1 MVDARTVAAGQQG
14 AANTAPSPFDDLWTP
29 DGATIGSSKEAVRA
43 AVVAIA
49 KDMEFIGRGG
59 FLMPPL
65 AELKKFVKNCVPHIV
80 KGEYI
85 DSYFINQDHGKT
97 FWKLRGR
104 GFKADE
110 EAISE
115 ALSEIEPIYDAILR
129 NIAGQK
135 DPDVQVADTKAQGG
149 VMRMSSQEA
158 AVYTRFNYLA
168 QRFGADAADVI
179 AELRDGTYKEN
190 KNAKE
195 LVIFTVFPAAQ
206 PSIERLAV
214 HAGFIKKPNGHY
226 VMAAHDTRE
235 LLHRLAQALNQNST
249 PGPEQLRASN

>member
-1 MVDARTVAAGQQG
+1 MADVRTA
-14 AANTAPSPFDDLWTP
+14 APSAQGSAPSLFDDMMTA
-29 DGATIGSSKEAVRA
+29 DAATIGSSKEAVRA

-65 AELKKFVKNCVPHIV
+65 IELRKFVTNCVPHIV

-104 GFKADE
+104 GFSADDTS
-110 EAISE
+110 ISE

-129 NIAGQK
+129 SIAGQK
-135 DPDVQVADTKAQGG
+135 DPDTQAAEKPTGTLA
-149 VMRMSSQEA
+149 RMTSQEA
-158 AVYTRFNYLA
+158 AVFTRFNYLA

-179 AELRDGTYKEN
+179 AELRDGLHKEN
-190 KNAKE
+190 RNGKE
-195 LVIFTVFPAAQ
+195 LVIVTVFPVAE
-206 PSIERLAV
+206 PSIARMAS

-226 VMAAHDTRE
+226 VLTAHDTRE
-235 LLHRLAQALNQNST
+235 LLHLLATALNQNST
-249 PGPEQLRASN
+249 PTPEQLRASN